1 MLKAAAVCV
10 CFTSCCILKHTHS
23 LSAQFSVCSQTS
35 RQTATEFSFLIVS
48 HVISLRITSCPHRKL
63 NTDGGDTLSLTVRN
77 AAFVRATHA
86 LKKTKSVFPTV
97 SQCFTIKAL
106 LVQNCPA
113 AIRRAF
119 NLKWMEEEAEKVSQ
133 LQRSE
138 VKGHVN
144 EEMLFILIYIVI
156 GYFFLSE
163 LAGSPL

>member
-1 MLKAAAVCV
+1 M
-10 CFTSCCILKHTHS
+10 SEPHIL
-23 LSAQFSVCSQTS
+23 
-35 RQTATEFSFLIVS
+35 
-48 HVISLRITSCPHRKL
+48 LR
-63 NTDGGDTLSLTVRN
+63 
-77 AAFVRATHA
+77 
-86 LKKTKSVFPTV
+86 TKSVFPTV

-144 EEMLFILIYIVI
+144 EEMLFILWL
-156 GYFFLSE
+156 FFLSE
-163 LAGSPL
+163 LAGIPL